1 MKKFL
6 YKIVVFIS
14 LFFGG
19 IIFLFNFYG
28 GYIDYFYPKF
38 TTQKQFSFIL
48 GDSRAFQGIHP
59 KELNVTLK
67 NSNFKLPSYNF
78 SFTIAQTAYG
88 PSYLEAIKRK
98 LDTLENNQLFI
109 VTVNPW
115 MLAKR
120 TPKEEKE
127 SDEIFQDSPPHNMK
141 NMSSNPNIEY
151 LIKNQSY
158 SHFKSI
164 FRKKSKTFKDG
175 HRENYNLPSSKKV
188 FKEWMEIQ
196 KKMFLEFS
204 EKYTISEFRLEW
216 LGKTISYL
224 KQYGSVVLVRL
235 PIDNEILEVEND
247 FWKEFD
253 SSIEA
258 VSLKNNTTYLNFS
271 KELRWSTY
279 DGHHLDKNGAKTFTK
294 TLGDKIKQISF

>member
-6 YKIVVFIS
+6 YKSIIFIS
-14 LFFGG
+14 LVFGG
-19 IIFLFNFYG
+19 IIMLFNYYG

-59 KELNVTLK
+59 KEFDVSLMS
-67 NSNFKLPSYNF
+67 SNFKLPSYNF

-88 PSYLEAIKRK
+88 PSYLDAIKRK
-98 LDTLENNQLFI
+98 LDTLENNQLFV

-115 MLAKR
+115 MLANR

-127 SDEIFQDSPPHNMK
+127 SDEIFEDSPPHNMK

-151 LIKNQSY
+151 LIKNRTY

-175 HRENYNLPSSKKV
+175 HRENYNLPPNEKV
-188 FKEWMEIQ
+188 FNKWREVQ
-196 KKMFLEFS
+196 RKMFIDFS
-204 EKYTISEFRLEW
+204 EKYTVSEFRLEW
-216 LGKTISYL
+216 LRKTVSYL

-247 FWKEFD
+247 FWDDFD
-253 SSIEA
+253 SNIKY
-258 VSLKNNTTYLNFS
+258 VSLNTNTTYLNFS
-271 KELRWSTY
+271 KESKWSTY
-279 DGHHLDKNGAKTFTK
+279 DGHHLDKKGAILFSKE
-294 TLGDKIKQISF
+294 LGENIKKINF